1 MKRNHLFT
9 NMASGILSFAVM
21 VMSLALITCS
31 NDDKEEHQILQP
43 KPNTTILDGV
53 DKPVLQA
60 VCQDEGNGDY
70 SLFLTLSADGREKM
84 ELQLNKELH
93 MRGRDIKLTKREEKN
108 IGQYYWSVTYTNSN
122 NQPIFETLSD
132 PDELSAPLDPPKP
145 VFISG
150 TLTVTGTPDSTI
162 CIVLKNGRVAG
173 FDNKEHSITLNYK
186 GKMKK
191 R

>member
-1 MKRNHLFT
+1 
-9 NMASGILSFAVM
+9 M
-21 VMSLALITCS
+21 VMSLALITSS
-31 NDDKEEHQILQP
+31 NDDKEKMRPLQP
-43 KPNTTILDGV
+43 KPTTTLDGV

-60 VCQDEGNGDY
+60 VCQDEDNDDY

-84 ELQLNKELH
+84 ELQLNKDLH
-93 MRGRDIKLTKREEKN
+93 MRGRDIKLTEREEKN

-173 FDNKEHSITLNYK
+173 FDNNEHSITLNYK